1 MKRTQSGRDARPIF
15 TMRVFKDEDGYY
27 VAYCEEIPGC
37 ATQGKSLK
45 EAQSNFME
53 ALSGCLT
60 ALAEMTPS
68 SKGRVREGAPV
79 RIRKLT
85 LTPLPA

>member
-1 MKRTQSGRDARPIF
+1 MKRARSRGDARPIF
-15 TMRVFKDEDGYY
+15 TMRMFKDEDGYY

-37 ATQGKSLK
+37 ATQGKSLR

-68 SKGRVREGAPV
+68 AD
-79 RIRKLT
+79 L
-85 LTPLPA
+85 